1 MNYKLPNT
9 LTQDI
14 EKFGHLASGYHTSSV
29 SPTEFKAFRVPMG
42 IYEQRKNEVYM
53 ARVRATGGF
62 ITPRQLIGVID
73 IARRNG
79 SNLLHITTRAE
90 IQILN
95 LDLAKD
101 LLLLLPRLLT
111 NMKEK

>member
-1 MNYKLPNT
+1 MNYKLPESLSQDINKLAT
-9 LTQDI
+9 LT
-14 EKFGHLASGYHTSSV
+14 AGYQNQIV

-62 ITPRQLIGVID
+62 ITPKQFLQIID

-90 IQILN
+90 VQVLN
-95 LDLAKD
+95 LSLDKV
-101 LLLLLPRLLT
+101 
-111 NMKEK
+111 E